1 MTYLIASFEARS
13 LDTGLLVGDDADS
26 GGVHVS
32 EDILDFTDEDL
43 SLSVDHTG
51 KEGDLGL
58 VDESDDLVFT
68 DVREVGNFLDVSGR
82 ALVEASSES
91 TAASS
96 SATTE
101 STATSTA
108 TSVSASTSAESASA
122 SWFKSHI

>member
-13 LDTGLLVGDDADS
+13 LDAGLLVGNDADS

-82 ALVEASSES
+82 ALVEATSES
-91 TAASS
+91 TAATS
-96 SATTE
+96 SAT
-101 STATSTA
+101 TATSTA
-108 TSVSASTSAESASA
+108 TSVSASTSGESTSA